1 MCPYRDHL
9 GFLKCTNVIPIQR
22 LVNFNQLEGIFEKL
36 TAYFERRTSKQ
47 LYTET
52 DSLIS
57 KDFALEVL
65 YFRGMM

>member
-1 MCPYRDHL
+1 MCPYYDHL
-9 GFLKCTNVIPIQR
+9 GFLKCTNVIPLQH

-36 TAYFERRTSKQ
+36 TTYLERLTSKQ

-52 DSLIS
+52 DSFLS
-57 KDFALEVL
+57 KNFALEVL

>member
-1 MCPYRDHL
+1 MRPYRDHL
-9 GFLKCTNVIPIQR
+9 GFLNVPKSSKLQR

-36 TAYFERRTSKQ
+36 TTYLERLTSKQ

-52 DSLIS
+52 DSFLS

-65 YFRGMM
+65 YFRGIM

>member
-1 MCPYRDHL
+1 MCPYGDHL
-9 GFLKCTNVIPIQR
+9 GFLKCTNVIPLQR
-22 LVNFNQLEGIFEKL
+22 LVNFNQLEGIFEIL
-36 TAYFERRTSKQ
+36 TTYLERLTSKR

-52 DSLIS
+52 DSFLS